1 MIKKFFKKYHFSYPV
16 KNLVHGFLVS
26 VIIMFS
32 LYGLI
37 HLVGF
42 GYMYILGNNQVSA
55 FTRGISH
62 DTAHLK
68 KQGDELAQSTVLVRS
83 ILSKDRDSLIRF
95 TQQEKEKRNIGLM
108 GVANAT
114 GVIMSRTLSSE
125 RYGDNV
131 FLTAPVGRVVAQG
144 VSSESIEMSG
154 FYDQLFMTT
163 GRPVWNK
170 GTMIGALFTNYLL
183 NDQYAKDFKD
193 RFLSKGTHVVFYTK
207 QAGVY
212 GSSFTDQDINKII
225 TSYFSTGSEWIDS
238 GMTNKTIY
246 LENGNAFYVKN
257 IIFPGL
263 EQ

>member
-1 MIKKFFKKYHFSYPV
+1 
-16 KNLVHGFLVS
+16 
-26 VIIMFS
+26 MFS

-144 VSSESIEMSG
+144 VSSESNV
-154 FYDQLFMTT
+154 
-163 GRPVWNK
+163 RV
-170 GTMIGALFTNYLL
+170 
-183 NDQYAKDFKD
+183 
-193 RFLSKGTHVVFYTK
+193 
-207 QAGVY
+207 
-212 GSSFTDQDINKII
+212 
-225 TSYFSTGSEWIDS
+225 
-238 GMTNKTIY
+238 
-246 LENGNAFYVKN
+246 
-257 IIFPGL
+257 
-263 EQ
+263 